1 MVSQV
6 QGLWIQ
12 VDAEMALAQEIE
24 NLEILKRA
32 KSGGEIVP
40 WNESESNVREEVLKR
55 NERAGY
61 CRKDGSSI
69 AGKGDRFR
77 PVNKKKYD
85 ENYVKAFGH
94 D

>member
-1 MVSQV
+1 M
-6 QGLWIQ
+6 
-12 VDAEMALAQEIE
+12 
-24 NLEILKRA
+24 EILERA
-32 KSGGEIVP
+32 KSGGEIVD

-55 NERAGY
+55 NAKAGF
-61 CRKDGSSI
+61 CNRDGTPKG

-85 ENYVKAFGH
+85 ENYRKIFGH